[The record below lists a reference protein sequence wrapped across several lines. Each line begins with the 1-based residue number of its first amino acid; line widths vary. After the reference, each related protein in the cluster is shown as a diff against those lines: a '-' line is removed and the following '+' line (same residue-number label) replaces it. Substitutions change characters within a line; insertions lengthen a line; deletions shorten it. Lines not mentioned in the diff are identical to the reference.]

1 MFAVAQIDNLGHE
14 LQRKTNECA
23 NLAGKSE
30 SLEQEYRVNV
40 SAMTADISK
49 IDMKII
55 SARKSKPKL
64 KSLLAIYDAHKAV
77 ESARKE
83 VHKIQEDIKLRGQAL
98 ATIKEMLLRLRKQQ
112 QTVKK
117 QACAQAITET

>member
-1 MFAVAQIDNLGHE
+1 MDNLRQE
-14 LQRKTNECA
+14 LQRKTNECTG
-23 NLAGKSE
+23 LVEKSE
-30 SLEQEYRVNV
+30 SLEQEFRVKA
-40 SAMTADISK
+40 SAATADISK

-64 KSLLAIYDAHKAV
+64 KSLLAFHEANKAV

-83 VHKIQEDIKLRGQAL
+83 IDKIKEDIKFREKTL
-98 ATIKEMLLRLRKQQ
+98 ASIKESLLRLRKQQ

-117 QACAQAITET
+117 QACA